1 MSAFESERATP
12 DAGART
18 DTPLTPREPK
28 ITARHLTQRALIY
41 VRQSSPGQVQR
52 HPESAR
58 RQYGLSERAQRL
70 GWDAAQITIIDEDQG
85 KSAAGSAAAHGRDGF
100 AQVVAAVGLGEVG
113 LILALEVAR
122 LARNSAEWYRLL
134 ELAALAGVL
143 IGDEDTIYDPR
154 DFNDRLL
161 LGLRGT
167 ISEVELHCIQARLHG
182 ARLSKARRGEFPLL
196 LPIGYVRGADGQVE
210 FDPDAEVQGA
220 LRTIFTQFER
230 LGSASAVLRFFN
242 AHGLRVPRRYGR
254 GPAPQPLVWV
264 KPSYQAIHQVVSN
277 PAYAGAYVYG
287 QRGQESPAVPGLGP
301 RGPRRRWALDQVA
314 VLLPDHHPAYL
325 SWDRYLTN
333 RATLR
338 DNGRQFARSRGA
350 PQPGPGV
357 LQGIIVCGRCGCR
370 MRPHHSGSSPSY
382 VCRTRKQRYGE
393 PVCQSLPIAHID
405 EAVGAAF
412 LAVIRPAELEAS
424 LALADDLARDQAQVE
439 QQWQW
444 RLERARYEAE
454 RAHRQYDQVEPEN
467 RLVARELE
475 RRWDEKLRVVADL
488 EVEYRQ
494 EQDRGLSPLTE
505 AEKTELRALVSHAP
519 ALWHAP
525 DTTMAERK
533 RLLRCLITEVIVQR
547 DAAPK
552 NAGGQT
558 TVRIGWRSGA
568 WTALQVRRPS
578 SSDALR
584 TPESVL
590 ERIRTLAQRESDARI
605 AQILTGEGLCTR
617 WGLPW
622 TALRVQRVRTYQ
634 HISSACPVLARGPG
648 ARGDGLLPV
657 ATAAAHLGVVPSAL
671 PHWRRWGF
679 IHTAQQGPGSPLWV
693 RLTAEDRARLDGT
706 LAAQGYGQW
715 RMREAQQAL
724 GLSREQLYA
733 ATRRGELVAYRARV
747 RSHWEWRLSPVPAP
761 PEASRVG

>member
-1 MSAFESERATP
+1 MISTEPAVRDAEASTPATP
-12 DAGART
+12 RD
-18 DTPLTPREPK
+18 PK
-28 ITARHLTQRALIY
+28 ITARHLAHGALIY
-41 VRQSSPGQVQR
+41 VRQSSPTQVQR

-58 RQYGLSERAQRL
+58 RQYGLTERAQRL

-85 KSAAGSAAAHGRDGF
+85 KSAAGSAAAHERDGF

-182 ARLSKARRGEFPLL
+182 ARMSKARRGEFPLL

-242 AHGLRVPRRYGR
+242 EHGLRIPRRYGR
-254 GPAPQPLVWV
+254 GPAPHPLVWV

-287 QRGQESPAVPGLGP
+287 QRRQEGVALPGLGP
-301 RGPRRRWALDQVA
+301 RGPRRRWALDQVE
-314 VLLPDHHPAYL
+314 VLVRDHHPGYIPWAQYE
-325 SWDRYLTN
+325 TN

-338 DNGRQFARSRGA
+338 DNGQQFASSRGA
-350 PQPGPGV
+350 PQPGQGL

-370 MRPHHSGSSPSY
+370 MRPHHSVSSPSY
-382 VCRTRKQRYGE
+382 LCRTRKQRYGE
-393 PVCQSLPIAHID
+393 PVCQSLAMAHVD
-405 EAVGAAF
+405 DAVSAAF

-439 QQWQW
+439 HQWHL
-444 RLERARYEAE
+444 RLERARHEAE
-454 RAHRQYDQVEPEN
+454 RAQRQYDQVEPEN

-475 RRWDEKLRVVADL
+475 RRWNEKLRAVAAL
-488 EVEYRQ
+488 EAEYRQ
-494 EQDRGLSPLTE
+494 EQERGLSPLTE
-505 AEKTELRALVSHAP
+505 AEKAELRALVGDAP
-519 ALWHAP
+519 ALWRAP
-525 DTTMAERK
+525 DTTMEERK
-533 RLLRCLITEVIVQR
+533 RLLRCLVGEVIVQR
-547 DAAPK
+547 DDAAK

-568 WTALQVRRPS
+568 WTEVRVRRPS
-578 SSDALR
+578 STDALR
-584 TPESVL
+584 TPEPVL

-605 AQILTGEGLCTR
+605 AEILTAEGLRTR

-622 TALRVQRVRTYQ
+622 TAQRVQRVRAYQ
-634 HISSACPVLARGPG
+634 HIPTACPVLARGPS
-648 ARGDGLLPV
+648 ARGDGLVPV
-657 ATAAAHLGVVPSAL
+657 ATAAAQVGVVPTAL
-671 PHWRRWGF
+671 AHWQRWGF
-679 IHTAQQGPGSPLWV
+679 LHAAQQGPGSPLWV
-693 RLTAEDRARLDGT
+693 RLTEEDRARLDGT

-715 RMREAQQAL
+715 RVREAQQAL
-724 GLSREQLYA
+724 SLSRDQIYA
-733 ATRRGELVAYRARV
+733 AARRGDLIAYRARV
-747 RSHWEWRLSPVPAP
+747 GGHWEWRLSPAEAP
-761 PEASRVG
+761 RVG

>member
-1 MSAFESERATP
+1 MSAPELATY
-12 DAGART
+12 DVGTGTSAS
-18 DTPLTPREPK
+18 LTPRDPK

-85 KSAAGSAAAHGRDGF
+85 KSAAGSAAAHERDGF
-100 AQVVAAVGLGEVG
+100 GRVVAAVGLGEVG

-143 IGDEDTIYDPR
+143 IGDEDSIYDPR

-182 ARLSKARRGEFPLL
+182 ARMSKARRGELPLL
-196 LPIGYVRGADGQVE
+196 LPIGYVRGVDGQVE

-220 LRTIFTQFER
+220 LRTIFAQFER

-242 AHGLRVPRRYGR
+242 AHGLRIPRRYGR
-254 GPAPQPLVWV
+254 GPAPHPLVWV
-264 KPSYQAIHQVVSN
+264 KPSYQGIHQVVSN

-287 QRGQESPAVPGLGP
+287 QRRQEGAGRVGLGP
-301 RGPRRRWALDQVA
+301 REPRRRWALDQVEIL
-314 VLLPDHHPAYL
+314 VRDHHPAYI

-338 DNGRQFARSRGA
+338 DNGRQFASSRGA
-350 PQPGPGV
+350 PQMGPAL
-357 LQGIIVCGRCGCR
+357 LQGIVVCGRCGCR
-370 MRPHHSGSSPSY
+370 MRPHYSVSSPSY
-382 VCRTRKQRYGE
+382 LCRTRKQRYGE
-393 PVCQSLPIAHID
+393 PVCQSLSIAHVD
-405 EAVGAAF
+405 AAVSAAF

-439 QQWQW
+439 QQWQL

-454 RAHRQYDQVEPEN
+454 RAQRQYDQVEPEN

-475 RRWDEKLRVVADL
+475 RRWNEKLRVVADL

-494 EQDRGLSPLTE
+494 EQERGLSPLTE
-505 AEKTELRALVSHAP
+505 AEKTELRALVSNAP
-519 ALWHAP
+519 ALWHASA
-525 DTTMAERK
+525 TTMDERK
-533 RLLRCLITEVIVQR
+533 RLVRCLISAVIVQR
-547 DAAPK
+547 DDAAK
-552 NAGGQT
+552 HAGGQT

-568 WTALQVRRPS
+568 WTELQVRRPS
-578 SSDALR
+578 STDALR
-584 TPESVL
+584 TPAPVL
-590 ERIRTLAQRESDARI
+590 ERIRSLAPRESDARI
-605 AQILTGEGLCTR
+605 AEVLTDEGLRTR

-622 TALRVQRVRTYQ
+622 TAQRVQRVRAYQ
-634 HISSACPVLARGPG
+634 HIPTGCPVLARGPA

-657 ATAAAHLGVVPSAL
+657 ATAAAQLGVGPTAL
-671 PHWRRWGF
+671 AHWQRWGF
-679 IHTAQQGPGSPLWV
+679 LHTAQQGPGSPLWV
-693 RLTAEDRARLDGT
+693 RLTEHDQARLDGT
-706 LAAQGYGQW
+706 LAARGYGQW
-715 RMREAQQAL
+715 RVREAQEAL

-733 ATRRGELVAYRARV
+733 AARRGDLIAYRARV
-747 RSHWEWRLSPVPAP
+747 RSHWEWRLTPAP
-761 PEASRVG
+761 APAEAPHVG